1 MSFNVYTIINISDLS
16 NIDFSEVGETSANT
30 IRKSLDELQF
40 IIKYNTEPSF
50 ISDGSVVPVGDV
62 MNQTEA
68 LTLLATSAWSEP
80 MPEE

>member
-50 ISDGSVVPVGDV
+50 IADRTVVPLQTLT
-62 MNQTEA
+62 QTEA
-68 LTLLATSAWSEP
+68 LLLMDTSAWT

>member
-50 ISDGSVVPVGDV
+50 ISDGSVVPVGNV